1 MMGNIPSEP
10 VRLQKLA
17 GTFKDR
23 NGNKSIFCIGK
34 YFYLLFAPF
43 NISDRCC
50 LVMKKRPAHSFQT
63 TNKKQPMI
71 ATMAEESRLRQSN
84 WLRSGCNAFTS
95 RYPRSAPMSFWNE
108 NDVLRYIHENNLQIS
123 EAYGEVIVKGTEY
136 GQIAL
141 EDVLGDYRDCQFC
154 TTKANRTGC
163 VFCCFGITHDTNRFI
178 LLSKEEPKLC
188 DYVMRGGAF
197 DTDGMW
203 KPTNEGMGYW
213 FVLKWLNLK
222 GGYKINIP
230 NEEYYAEKY
239 GNSET
244 EKYLAE
250 RID

>member
-17 GTFKDR
+17 GTFKDH
-23 NGNKSIFCIGK
+23 NGNKSIFCIDK

-71 ATMAEESRLRQSN
+71 ATMAEESRLRRSN

-108 NDVLRYIHENNLQIS
+108 NDVLTYIHRYGLEIA
-123 EAYGEVIVKGTEY
+123 EAYGEVVVKGTES
-136 GQIAL
+136 GQMCIA
-141 EDVLGDYRDCQFC
+141 DYLGDYRECQFC
-154 TTKANRTGC
+154 TTKAKRTGC
-163 VFCCFGITHDTNRFI
+163 IFCGFGITHDLNRFM
-178 LLSKEEPKLC
+178 LLNREEPTLC

-213 FVLKWLNLK
+213 FVLEWLNVH
-222 GGYKINIP
+222 GHYNIGIP
-230 NEEYYAEKY
+230 NR
-239 GNSET
+239 
-244 EKYLAE
+244 EKYLSE
-250 RID
+250 YQTEETKKYLSLDE